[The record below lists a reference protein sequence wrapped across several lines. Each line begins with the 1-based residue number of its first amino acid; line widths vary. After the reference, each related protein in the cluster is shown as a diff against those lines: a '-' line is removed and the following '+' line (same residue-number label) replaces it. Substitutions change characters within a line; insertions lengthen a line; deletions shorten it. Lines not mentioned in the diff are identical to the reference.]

1 MGCDECYRLGRLV
14 LESIVFADKA
24 ETALRCYL
32 ITHEWSAGVSD
43 VDEYHALRA
52 EQQRTTDERHKA
64 YMDFVN
70 HKKAHRAN
78 AFC

>member
-1 MGCDECYRLGRLV
+1 MDCDECSRVERLV
-14 LESIVFADKA
+14 LESLVFADKS

-43 VDEYHALRA
+43 VAQYHALRA
-52 EQQRTTDERHKA
+52 EQQRTADERHKA

-70 HKKAHRAN
+70 HKKSHQ
-78 AFC
+78 